1 MADCLLKK
9 GAETTSFKNLT
20 LSILSDTEEKI

>member
-9 GAETTSFKNLT
+9 GAEITSFKNL
-20 LSILSDTEEKI
+20 ILNILYYTEEKR